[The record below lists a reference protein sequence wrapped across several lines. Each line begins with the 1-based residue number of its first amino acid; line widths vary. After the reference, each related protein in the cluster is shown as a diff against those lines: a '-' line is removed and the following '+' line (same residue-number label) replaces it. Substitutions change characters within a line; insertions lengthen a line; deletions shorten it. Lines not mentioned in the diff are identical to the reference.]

1 MNNFMNTKKY
11 IALGLVVL
19 TLFFFTKCAEEFEAP
34 DTLSGSTLVEVAAS
48 DTTLEIL
55 TAALA
60 KTGIGISLGNIN
72 SGVHTVFAPTDSAF
86 RAYFQPIIGGGPGDD
101 AIITYVDNLSSST
114 TPTLAAFTARLQ
126 YHIVSS
132 EAISSNITSSQVFT
146 TINAARLSL
155 SKSDGNIYI
164 NGNSAVNGAKFRQRD
179 MDGANGV
186 IHTINNFMTAIS
198 TASVVTNTLGITI
211 NYATA
216 PPTVTVGATSGD
228 NYDLFSNAIKKTEL
242 ATILRPNV
250 GTAFL
255 PDFTIFAPQD
265 AVMKA
270 YLETYSGPLADEAAA
285 KTFINSLN
293 ETTTP
298 TLGEFTDVI
307 KYHIVTGRALST
319 DLTLNQNVTTLLT
332 GKTFKVIALPAVV
345 LEDATAATADVTSAN
360 VLTNAGVLHRLGAV
374 LRPVAD

>member
-11 IALGLVVL
+11 IALSLVVL
-19 TLFFFTKCAEEFEAP
+19 SLFFFTKCAEEFEAP
-34 DTLSGSTLVEVAAS
+34 DTLSGSTLVEIAAT

-60 KTGIGISLGNIN
+60 KTGIGISLDNIN

-132 EAISSNITSSQVFT
+132 EAMSATITSSQVFT

-155 SKSDGNIYI
+155 SKSAGNIYI
-164 NGNSAVNGAKFRQRD
+164 NGNSAANGAKFRTRD
-179 MDGANGV
+179 IDGANGV

-228 NYDLFSNAIKKTEL
+228 NYDLFANAIKKTGL
-242 ATILRPNV
+242 ATTLRPNV

-255 PDFTIFAPQD
+255 PDYTIFAPQD
-265 AVMKA
+265 AFMKT
-270 YLETYSGPLADEAAA
+270 YLETFSGPLADEAAA
-285 KTFINSLN
+285 KTFINSLD

-298 TLGEFTDVI
+298 TLEEFTDVI

-332 GKTFKVIALPAVV
+332 GKTFKVTAVPTII
-345 LEDATAATADVTSAN
+345 LEDATAAIANVTSAN
-360 VLTNAGVLHRLGAV
+360 VLTNAGVLHRLDAV
-374 LRPVAD
+374 LKSE